1 MATMAGGSKPLRLKD
16 LLELDC
22 ESCSAAGFRCYPRRL
37 CVAGAAVATASSS
50 PVRHLLDADALA
62 RFARSSSTGRSKL
75 FSLSKTLTRRLT
87 GGLWR
92 RRDDDEAA
100 PAAAASSPA
109 PAVSTCSCSS
119 DSETSE
125 SSNSTPS
132 QSESEFSS
140 SSSDSLHAGEPS
152 TTGDEH
158 EVRRRESKEEAE
170 EIAGSSSEADD
181 KEQLSPVGVM
191 DFPFDDDDG
200 GGAEAGTAGACSAS
214 FSDSL
219 ALLQRRK
226 TQLPHKIRRLGTK
239 GELGGVD
246 LEARFAAS
254 MSDDATARL
263 RCSTDA
269 AAAPRAD
276 DRRSVVGGKGSD
288 EYSLLYLLVD
298 TVSVGVDDVTERL
311 LLDFFVEETRCRGR
325 THAAEFRGVL
335 TGRSRDVKR
344 QDSGGASSLRLAR
357 AWLEGAGTSW
367 SLDDV
372 VCNGEA
378 VIAGMERSRRWLH
391 TGEEQGEIAV
401 VVAAMVVDQLVHELV
416 SDLVG

>member
-50 PVRHLLDADALA
+50 PMRHLLDADALG
-62 RFARSSSTGRSKL
+62 RFARSPSTRRSKL
-75 FSLSKTLTRRLT
+75 LSLSKSLSRRLR
-87 GGLWR
+87 GGFWR
-92 RRDDDEAA
+92 RRAEEE
-100 PAAAASSPA
+100 AAAAAAATSSPA
-109 PAVSTCSCSS
+109 AAVSTCSCSS

-125 SSNSTPS
+125 SSNSTQS

-140 SSSDSLHAGEPS
+140 ASSDSLHAGEPS

-158 EVRRRESKEEAE
+158 EVRRRESKEEEEVE

-200 GGAEAGTAGACSAS
+200 GAVVEGEEADTAGACSAS

-226 TQLPHKIRRLGTK
+226 TQLPHKIRRLGSK
-239 GELGGVD
+239 GELGSVD

-254 MSDDATARL
+254 MSDDAPVQL

-269 AAAPRAD
+269 TAASPR
-276 DRRSVVGGKGSD
+276 SD
-288 EYSLLYLLVD
+288 EYSLLDLLVD

-311 LLDFFVEETRCRGR
+311 LLDFFVETRCSRR
-325 THAAEFRGVL
+325 THATEFHGL
-335 TGRSRDVKR
+335 TGLSHEVKR
-344 QDSGGASSLRLAR
+344 QDSGGASLRLAK

-372 VCNGEA
+372 VCHGEA
-378 VIAGMERSRRWLH
+378 VMAGMERSRRWLH
-391 TGEEQGEIAV
+391 TGEEQGETGV
-401 VVAAMVVDQLVHELV
+401 VVAAMVIDLLVHELV